1 MVRCDVVMANDV
13 SGPLA
18 FRAMER
24 MGVSNVFDP
33 AKVVMV
39 ADHFAPAKDART
51 AELLKG
57 MKEWADGH
65 GVTFYGQGRGGIE
78 HTLLCEEE
86 TGLKPPV
93 PATPLRWSP
102 LEPGDE
108 ALARV
113 RAGDGI
119 PEP

>member
-24 MGVSNVFDP
+24 MGVERVFDSGR
-33 AKVVMV
+33 VVMV
-39 ADHFAPAKDART
+39 ADHFMPAK
-51 AELLKG
+51 
-57 MKEWADGH
+57 
-65 GVTFYGQGRGGIE
+65 
-78 HTLLCEEE
+78 
-86 TGLKPPV
+86 
-93 PATPLRWSP
+93 PLRWSP
-102 LEPGDE
+102 LEPGDD

-119 PEP
+119 PEPTKA